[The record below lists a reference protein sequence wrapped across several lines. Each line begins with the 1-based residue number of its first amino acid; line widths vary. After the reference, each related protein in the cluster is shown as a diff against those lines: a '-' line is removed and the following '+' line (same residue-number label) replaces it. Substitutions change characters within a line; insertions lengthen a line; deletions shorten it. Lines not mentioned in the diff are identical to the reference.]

1 MNFDLL
7 LTTIQQT
14 HSVFQQN
21 AVKAVNVSLT
31 LRNWLIGYYIVE
43 FEQNG
48 ENRAEYGSNLLKR
61 IASELSIKGLVSA
74 ELSRCRQFYFCY
86 PQILGSLSQELTN
99 NLPYPIFGSL
109 TQESTDI
116 QATRILGS
124 PTQKLHT
131 LKKELVNASE
141 LQMQGKVLVEKLSF
155 THFVELI
162 KISDP
167 LQRLFYEMECIKG
180 SWSVRELKRQINTLY
195 YERSALSK
203 QPEKLSELTQQQ
215 SETVLPIDVIKSV
228 YAFEFLGLNAKD
240 IVEESDLE
248 KALIEHI
255 QAFILELGNGF
266 CFEGRQKRILIDDE
280 HYFIDL
286 VFYHRI
292 LKCHVIVELKLDEFK
307 HEHLSQLNTYVSY
320 YREEVKREDDNPPI
334 GILMCTKKGKKLV
347 EYALSGMDEKL
358 FVSKYMLELPSKE
371 MLTAFLEKELINWN
385 TN

>member
-7 LTTIQQT
+7 LNTIQQT
-14 HSVFQQN
+14 HTVFQQN

-48 ENRAEYGSNLLKR
+48 EDRAKYGDKLIPN
-61 IASELSIKGLVSA
+61 LVSGLNTKS
-74 ELSRCRQFYFCY
+74 LSFRNLNLFRQFYLLY
-86 PQILGSLSQELTN
+86 PQIVQTLSAQLEQLQHNSNFPIMQSVSAQLENQETVVIKTAEKRLEI
-99 NLPYPIFGSL
+99 PP
-109 TQESTDI
+109 
-116 QATRILGS
+116 
-124 PTQKLHT
+124 QKLITNLSFSH
-131 LKKELVNASE
+131 
-141 LQMQGKVLVEKLSF
+141 LVELF
-155 THFVELI
+155 PI
-162 KISDP
+162 KDP

-180 SWSVRELKRQINTLY
+180 TWSVRELRRQINTLY
-195 YERSALSK
+195 FERSALSK
-203 QPEKLSELTQQQ
+203 QPEKLSELTQLQ
-215 SETVLPIDVIKSV
+215 SENVVPVDVIKSV

-266 CFEGRQKRILIDDE
+266 CFEARQKRILIDE
-280 HYFIDL
+280 EYYFIDL
-286 VFYHRI
+286 VFYHRV

-371 MLTAFLEKELINWN
+371 VLTAFLEKELANWN

>member
-7 LTTIQQT
+7 LNTIQQT
-14 HSVFQQN
+14 HTVFQQN

-48 ENRAEYGSNLLKR
+48 EDRAKYGDKLIPN
-61 IASELSIKGLVSA
+61 LVSGLNSKS
-74 ELSRCRQFYFCY
+74 LSFRNLNLYRQFYLLY
-86 PQILGSLSQELTN
+86 PQIVQTLSAQLEQLQHNSNFPIMQSVSAQLENQETVVIKTAEKRLEI
-99 NLPYPIFGSL
+99 PP
-109 TQESTDI
+109 
-116 QATRILGS
+116 
-124 PTQKLHT
+124 QKLITNLSFSH
-131 LKKELVNASE
+131 
-141 LQMQGKVLVEKLSF
+141 LVELF
-155 THFVELI
+155 PI
-162 KISDP
+162 KDP

-180 SWSVRELKRQINTLY
+180 TWSVRELRRQINTLY
-195 YERSALSK
+195 FERSALSK
-203 QPEKLSELTQQQ
+203 QPEKLSELTQLQ
-215 SETVLPIDVIKSV
+215 SENVVPVDVIKSV

-266 CFEGRQKRILIDDE
+266 CFEARQKRILIDE
-280 HYFIDL
+280 EYYFIDL

-371 MLTAFLEKELINWN
+371 VLTAFLEKELANWN

>member
-7 LTTIQQT
+7 LNTIQQT
-14 HSVFQQN
+14 HTVFQQN
-21 AVKAVNVSLT
+21 AVKAVNMSLT
-31 LRNWLIGYYIVE
+31 IRNWLIGYYIVE

-48 ENRAEYGSNLLKR
+48 EDRAKYGDKLIPN
-61 IASELSIKGLVSA
+61 LVSGLNTKS
-74 ELSRCRQFYFCY
+74 LSFRNLNLFRQFYLLY
-86 PQILGSLSQELTN
+86 PQIVQTLSAQLEELQHNSNFPIMQSVSAQLENQETVVIKTAEKRLEI
-99 NLPYPIFGSL
+99 PP
-109 TQESTDI
+109 
-116 QATRILGS
+116 
-124 PTQKLHT
+124 QKLITNLSFSH
-131 LKKELVNASE
+131 
-141 LQMQGKVLVEKLSF
+141 LVELF
-155 THFVELI
+155 PI
-162 KISDP
+162 KDP

-180 SWSVRELKRQINTLY
+180 TWSVRELRRQINTLY
-195 YERSALSK
+195 FERSALSK
-203 QPEKLSELTQQQ
+203 QPEKLSELTQLQ
-215 SETVLPIDVIKSV
+215 SESVVPVDVIKSV

-266 CFEGRQKRILIDDE
+266 CFEARQKRILIDE
-280 HYFIDL
+280 EYYFIDL
-286 VFYHRI
+286 VFYHRV

-320 YREEVKREDDNPPI
+320 YREEVKCEDDNPPI

-371 MLTAFLEKELINWN
+371 VLTAFLEKELANWN

>member
-14 HSVFQQN
+14 HTVFQQN

-48 ENRAEYGSNLLKR
+48 DDRAKYGSKLLFSLAEKC
-61 IASELSIKGLVSA
+61 ATIKGLDERSFRNFR
-74 ELSRCRQFYFCY
+74 LFYTLY
-86 PQILGSLSQELTN
+86 PQIQEIIPQN
-99 NLPYPIFGSL
+99 KIPVPIRGSL
-109 TQESTDI
+109 TPELEHKENVI
-116 QATRILGS
+116 RGS
-124 PTQKLHT
+124 VPPELHNSRFQLNGT
-131 LKKELVNASE
+131 TLVN
-141 LQMQGKVLVEKLSF
+141 KLSY
-155 THFVELI
+155 THIEQLI
-162 KISDP
+162 KLDDP
-167 LQRLFYEMECIKG
+167 LQRLFYELECLKG
-180 SWSVRELKRQINTLY
+180 TWSVRELKRQINTLY

-203 QPEKLSELTQQQ
+203 QPEKLSELTQQH
-215 SETVLPIDVIKSV
+215 SETVLPVDIIKSV
-228 YAFEFLGLNAKD
+228 YAFEFLGLNTKD
-240 IVEESDLE
+240 IVEENDLE

-255 QAFILELGNGF
+255 QSFILELGNGF

-292 LKCHVIVELKLDEFK
+292 LKCHIIVELKLDEFK

-371 MLTAFLEKELINWN
+371 MLTNFLEKELMCWN
-385 TN
+385 KD

>member
-1 MNFDLL
+1 MENNNGLSKPMNFDLL
-7 LTTIQQT
+7 LNTIQQT
-14 HSVFQQN
+14 HTVFQQN
-21 AVKAVNVSLT
+21 AVKAVNMSLT

-48 ENRAEYGSNLLKR
+48 EDRAKYGDKLIPNLVSGLNSKSLSFRNLNLFRQFYLLYPQIVQTLSAQLEQLQHSSNFPILQ
-61 IASELSIKGLVSA
+61 SVSA
-74 ELSRCRQFYFCY
+74 ELEN
-86 PQILGSLSQELTN
+86 QETVVIKTAEKRLEI
-99 NLPYPIFGSL
+99 PP
-109 TQESTDI
+109 
-116 QATRILGS
+116 
-124 PTQKLHT
+124 QKLITNLSFSH
-131 LKKELVNASE
+131 
-141 LQMQGKVLVEKLSF
+141 LVELF
-155 THFVELI
+155 PI
-162 KISDP
+162 KDP

-180 SWSVRELKRQINTLY
+180 TWSVRELRRQINTLY
-195 YERSALSK
+195 FERSALSK
-203 QPEKLSELTQQQ
+203 QPEKLSELTQLQ
-215 SETVLPIDVIKSV
+215 SENVVPVDVIKSV

-240 IVEESDLE
+240 IVEESDLK

-266 CFEGRQKRILIDDE
+266 CFEARQKRILIDE
-280 HYFIDL
+280 EYYFIDL
-286 VFYHRI
+286 VFYHRV

-371 MLTAFLEKELINWN
+371 VLTTFLEKELANWN
-385 TN
+385 TK

>member
-7 LTTIQQT
+7 LNTIQQT
-14 HSVFQQN
+14 HTVFQQN
-21 AVKAVNVSLT
+21 AVKAVNMSLT
-31 LRNWLIGYYIVE
+31 IRNWLIGYYIVE

-48 ENRAEYGSNLLKR
+48 EDRAKYGDKLIPN
-61 IASELSIKGLVSA
+61 LVSGLNTKS
-74 ELSRCRQFYFCY
+74 LSFRNLNLFRQFYLLY
-86 PQILGSLSQELTN
+86 PQIVQTLSAQLEQLQHNSNFPIMQSVSAQLENQETVVIKTAEKRLEI
-99 NLPYPIFGSL
+99 PP
-109 TQESTDI
+109 
-116 QATRILGS
+116 
-124 PTQKLHT
+124 QKLITNLSFSH
-131 LKKELVNASE
+131 
-141 LQMQGKVLVEKLSF
+141 LVELF
-155 THFVELI
+155 PI
-162 KISDP
+162 KDP

-180 SWSVRELKRQINTLY
+180 TWSVRELRRQINTLY
-195 YERSALSK
+195 FERSALSK
-203 QPEKLSELTQQQ
+203 QPEKLSELTQLQ
-215 SETVLPIDVIKSV
+215 SENVVPVDVIKSV

-248 KALIEHI
+248 KALIENI

-266 CFEGRQKRILIDDE
+266 CFEARQKRILIDE
-280 HYFIDL
+280 EYYFIDL
-286 VFYHRI
+286 VFYHRV

-371 MLTAFLEKELINWN
+371 VLTAFLEKELANWN

>member
-7 LTTIQQT
+7 LNTIQQT
-14 HSVFQQN
+14 HTVFQQN
-21 AVKAVNVSLT
+21 AVKAVNMSLT
-31 LRNWLIGYYIVE
+31 IRNWLIGYYIVE

-48 ENRAEYGSNLLKR
+48 EDRAKYGDKLIPN
-61 IASELSIKGLVSA
+61 LVSGLNTKS
-74 ELSRCRQFYFCY
+74 LSFRNLNLFRQFYLLY
-86 PQILGSLSQELTN
+86 PQIVQTLSAQLEELQHNSNFPIMQSVSAQLENQETVVIKTAEKRLEI
-99 NLPYPIFGSL
+99 PP
-109 TQESTDI
+109 
-116 QATRILGS
+116 
-124 PTQKLHT
+124 QKLITNLSFSH
-131 LKKELVNASE
+131 
-141 LQMQGKVLVEKLSF
+141 LVELF
-155 THFVELI
+155 PI
-162 KISDP
+162 KDP

-180 SWSVRELKRQINTLY
+180 TWSVRELRRQINTLY
-195 YERSALSK
+195 FERSALSK
-203 QPEKLSELTQQQ
+203 QPEKLSELTQLQ
-215 SETVLPIDVIKSV
+215 SESVVPVDVIKSV

-266 CFEGRQKRILIDDE
+266 CFEARQKRILIDE
-280 HYFIDL
+280 EYYFIDL
-286 VFYHRI
+286 VFYHRV

-320 YREEVKREDDNPPI
+320 YREEVKCEDDNPPI

-371 MLTAFLEKELINWN
+371 VLTTFLEKELANWN

>member
-7 LTTIQQT
+7 LNTIQQT
-14 HSVFQQN
+14 HTVFQQN
-21 AVKAVNVSLT
+21 AVKAVNMSLT
-31 LRNWLIGYYIVE
+31 IRNWLIGYYIVE

-48 ENRAEYGSNLLKR
+48 EDRAKYGDKLIPN
-61 IASELSIKGLVSA
+61 LVSGLNTKS
-74 ELSRCRQFYFCY
+74 LSFRNLNLFRQFYLLY
-86 PQILGSLSQELTN
+86 PQIVQTLSAQLEELQHNSNFPIMQSVSAQLENQETVVIKTAEKRLEI
-99 NLPYPIFGSL
+99 PP
-109 TQESTDI
+109 
-116 QATRILGS
+116 
-124 PTQKLHT
+124 QKLITNLSFSH
-131 LKKELVNASE
+131 
-141 LQMQGKVLVEKLSF
+141 LVELF
-155 THFVELI
+155 PI
-162 KISDP
+162 KDP

-180 SWSVRELKRQINTLY
+180 TWSVRELRRQINTLY
-195 YERSALSK
+195 FERSALSK
-203 QPEKLSELTQQQ
+203 QPEKLSELTQLQ
-215 SETVLPIDVIKSV
+215 SENVVPVDVIKSV

-266 CFEGRQKRILIDDE
+266 CFEARQKRILIDE
-280 HYFIDL
+280 EYYFIDL
-286 VFYHRI
+286 VFYHRV

-320 YREEVKREDDNPPI
+320 YREEVKCEDDNPPI

-371 MLTAFLEKELINWN
+371 VLTTFLEKELANWN

>member
-7 LTTIQQT
+7 LNTIQQT
-14 HSVFQQN
+14 HTVFQQN
-21 AVKAVNVSLT
+21 AVKAVNMSLT

-48 ENRAEYGSNLLKR
+48 EDRAKYGDKLIPNL
-61 IASELSIKGLVSA
+61 ASELNSKS
-74 ELSRCRQFYFCY
+74 LSFRNLNLFRQFYLLY
-86 PQILGSLSQELTN
+86 PQIVQTLSTQLEQLELNSNFPIMQSASAQLENQENVVIRTAEKRLEI
-99 NLPYPIFGSL
+99 PP
-109 TQESTDI
+109 
-116 QATRILGS
+116 
-124 PTQKLHT
+124 QKLIS
-131 LKKELVNASE
+131 N
-141 LQMQGKVLVEKLSF
+141 LSF
-155 THFVELI
+155 SHFVELFPI
-162 KISDP
+162 KDP

-180 SWSVRELKRQINTLY
+180 TWSVRELRRQINTLY
-195 YERSALSK
+195 FERSALSK
-203 QPEKLSELTQQQ
+203 QPEKLSELTQAQ
-215 SETVLPIDVIKSV
+215 SETVLPVDVIKSV

-255 QAFILELGNGF
+255 QTFILELGNGF
-266 CFEGRQKRILIDDE
+266 CFEARQKRILIDDE
-280 HYFIDL
+280 YFFIDL
-286 VFYHRI
+286 VFYHRV

-371 MLTAFLEKELINWN
+371 VLTAFLEKELANWN

>member
-7 LTTIQQT
+7 LNTIQQT
-14 HSVFQQN
+14 HTVFQQN
-21 AVKAVNVSLT
+21 AVKAVNMSLT
-31 LRNWLIGYYIVE
+31 IRNWLIGYYIVE

-48 ENRAEYGSNLLKR
+48 EDRAKYGDKLIPN
-61 IASELSIKGLVSA
+61 LVSGLNSKS
-74 ELSRCRQFYFCY
+74 LSFRNLNLFRQFYLLY
-86 PQILGSLSQELTN
+86 PQIVQTLSAQLEQLQHNSNFPIMQSVSAQLENQETVVIKTAEKRLEI
-99 NLPYPIFGSL
+99 PP
-109 TQESTDI
+109 
-116 QATRILGS
+116 
-124 PTQKLHT
+124 QKLITNLSFSH
-131 LKKELVNASE
+131 
-141 LQMQGKVLVEKLSF
+141 LVELF
-155 THFVELI
+155 PI
-162 KISDP
+162 KDP

-180 SWSVRELKRQINTLY
+180 TWSVRELRRQINTLY
-195 YERSALSK
+195 FERSALSK
-203 QPEKLSELTQQQ
+203 QPEKLSELTQLQ
-215 SETVLPIDVIKSV
+215 SESVVPVDVIKSV

-266 CFEGRQKRILIDDE
+266 CFEARQKRILIDE
-280 HYFIDL
+280 EYYFIDL
-286 VFYHRI
+286 VFYHRV

-371 MLTAFLEKELINWN
+371 VLTAFLEKELANWN

>member
-7 LTTIQQT
+7 LNTIQQT
-14 HSVFQQN
+14 HTVFQQN
-21 AVKAVNVSLT
+21 AVKAVNMSLT
-31 LRNWLIGYYIVE
+31 IRNWLIGYYIVE

-48 ENRAEYGSNLLKR
+48 EDRAKYGESLLFKL
-61 IASELSIKGLVSA
+61 SEKCKEIKGLDERSF
-74 ELSRCRQFYFCY
+74 RNFRMFYTLY
-86 PQILGSLSQELTN
+86 PQIKSIIPQNKIPFPIRMSVTTELEKDSKQILGTMSQELQTPEKQTLN
-99 NLPYPIFGSL
+99 NSKLQIPCG
-109 TQESTDI
+109 
-116 QATRILGS
+116 IL
-124 PTQKLHT
+124 L
-131 LKKELVNASE
+131 
-141 LQMQGKVLVEKLSF
+141 EKISF

-162 KISDP
+162 KIQDP

-180 SWSVRELKRQINTLY
+180 TWSVRELRRQINTLY
-195 YERSALSK
+195 FERSALSK
-203 QPEKLSELTQQQ
+203 QPEKLSELTQLQ
-215 SETVLPIDVIKSV
+215 SENVVPVDVIKSV
-228 YAFEFLGLNAKD
+228 YTFEFLGLNAKD

-266 CFEGRQKRILIDDE
+266 CFEARQKRILIDE
-280 HYFIDL
+280 EYYFIDL
-286 VFYHRI
+286 VFYHRV

-334 GILMCTKKGKKLV
+334 GILLCTKKGKKLV

-371 MLTAFLEKELINWN
+371 VLTAFLEKELANWK

>member
-7 LTTIQQT
+7 LNTIQQT

-31 LRNWLIGYYIVE
+31 VRNWLIGYYIVE
-43 FEQNG
+43 FQQNG
-48 ENRAEYGSNLLKR
+48 EDRAKYGTKLIQRL
-61 IASELSIKGLVSA
+61 ALDLQIKGLVAA

-86 PQILGSLSQELTN
+86 PQILGTVSQEFKSM
-99 NLPYPIFGSL
+99 LPKPILGTV
-109 TQESTDI
+109 TQELQSVTNEYFTNKNL
-116 QATRILGS
+116 QVPVKKIL
-124 PTQKLHT
+124 
-131 LKKELVNASE
+131 
-141 LQMQGKVLVEKLSF
+141 EKLSF
-155 THFVELI
+155 NHIVELI
-162 KISDP
+162 KIDD
-167 LQRLFYEMECIKG
+167 RLKRTFFEIECMKG
-180 SWSVRELKRQINTLY
+180 TWSVRELRRQINSLY
-195 YERSALSK
+195 FERSALSQ
-203 QPEKLSELTQQQ
+203 QPEMLSELVQQ
-215 SETVLPIDVIKSV
+215 SSETILPVDIIKSV

-255 QAFILELGNGF
+255 QSFILELGNGF
-266 CFEGRQKRILIDDE
+266 CFEARQKRILIDE
-280 HYFIDL
+280 EYYFIDL

-292 LKCHVIVELKLDEFK
+292 LKCHIIVELKLDEFR

-320 YREEVKREDDNPPI
+320 YREEIKRADDNPPI

-371 MLTAFLEKELINWN
+371 ILTSFLEREVEHWN
-385 TN
+385 RD

>member
-7 LTTIQQT
+7 LNTIQQT
-14 HSVFQQN
+14 HTVFQQN

-48 ENRAEYGSNLLKR
+48 EDRAKYGDKLIPN
-61 IASELSIKGLVSA
+61 LVSGLNSKS
-74 ELSRCRQFYFCY
+74 LSFRNLNLFRQFYLLY
-86 PQILGSLSQELTN
+86 PQIVQTLSAQLEQLQHNSNFPIMQSVSAQLENQETVVIKTAEKRLEI
-99 NLPYPIFGSL
+99 PP
-109 TQESTDI
+109 
-116 QATRILGS
+116 
-124 PTQKLHT
+124 QKLITNLSFSH
-131 LKKELVNASE
+131 
-141 LQMQGKVLVEKLSF
+141 LVELF
-155 THFVELI
+155 PI
-162 KISDP
+162 KDP

-180 SWSVRELKRQINTLY
+180 TWSVRELRRQINTLY
-195 YERSALSK
+195 FERSALSK
-203 QPEKLSELTQQQ
+203 QPEKLSELTQLQ
-215 SETVLPIDVIKSV
+215 SESVVPVDVIKSV

-266 CFEGRQKRILIDDE
+266 CFEARQKRILIDE
-280 HYFIDL
+280 EYYFIDL
-286 VFYHRI
+286 VFYHRV
-292 LKCHVIVELKLDEFK
+292 LKCHVIVGLKLDEFK

-371 MLTAFLEKELINWN
+371 VLTAFLEKELANWN

>member
-1 MNFDLL
+1 MEDNNSLSKPMNFDLL
-7 LTTIQQT
+7 LNTIQQT
-14 HSVFQQN
+14 HTVFQQN
-21 AVKAVNVSLT
+21 AVKAVNMSLT
-31 LRNWLIGYYIVE
+31 IRNWLIGYYIVE

-48 ENRAEYGSNLLKR
+48 EDRAKYGDKLIPNLVSGLNSKSLSFRNLNLFRQFYLLYPQIVQTLSAQLEQLQHSSNFPILQ
-61 IASELSIKGLVSA
+61 SVSA
-74 ELSRCRQFYFCY
+74 ELEN
-86 PQILGSLSQELTN
+86 QETVVIKTAEKRLEI
-99 NLPYPIFGSL
+99 PP
-109 TQESTDI
+109 
-116 QATRILGS
+116 
-124 PTQKLHT
+124 QKLITNLSFSH
-131 LKKELVNASE
+131 
-141 LQMQGKVLVEKLSF
+141 LVELF
-155 THFVELI
+155 PI
-162 KISDP
+162 KDP

-180 SWSVRELKRQINTLY
+180 TWSVRELRRQINTLY
-195 YERSALSK
+195 FERSALSK
-203 QPEKLSELTQQQ
+203 QPEKLSELTQLQ
-215 SETVLPIDVIKSV
+215 SENVVPVDVIKSV

-266 CFEGRQKRILIDDE
+266 CFEARQKRILIDE
-280 HYFIDL
+280 EYYFIDL
-286 VFYHRI
+286 VFYHRV

-358 FVSKYMLELPSKE
+358 FVSKYMIELPSKE
-371 MLTAFLEKELINWN
+371 VLTTFLEKELVNWN

>member
-7 LTTIQQT
+7 LNTIQQT
-14 HSVFQQN
+14 HTIFQQN
-21 AVKAVNVSLT
+21 AVKAINMSLT
-31 LRNWLIGYYIVE
+31 IRNWLIGYYIVE

-48 ENRAEYGSNLLKR
+48 EDRAKYGDKLIPNLV
-61 IASELSIKGLVSA
+61 SELNSKSLSFRNLNLFRQFYLLYPQIVQTLSAQLEQLQHSSNFPIMQSVSA
-74 ELSRCRQFYFCY
+74 ELEN
-86 PQILGSLSQELTN
+86 QETVVIKTAEKRLEI
-99 NLPYPIFGSL
+99 PP
-109 TQESTDI
+109 
-116 QATRILGS
+116 
-124 PTQKLHT
+124 QKLITNLSFSH
-131 LKKELVNASE
+131 
-141 LQMQGKVLVEKLSF
+141 LVELF
-155 THFVELI
+155 PI
-162 KISDP
+162 KDP

-180 SWSVRELKRQINTLY
+180 TWSVRELRRQINTLY
-195 YERSALSK
+195 FERSALSK
-203 QPEKLSELTQQQ
+203 QPEKLSELTQLQ
-215 SETVLPIDVIKSV
+215 SENVVPVDVIKSV

-266 CFEGRQKRILIDDE
+266 CFEARQKRILIDE
-280 HYFIDL
+280 EYYFIDL
-286 VFYHRI
+286 VFYHRV

-347 EYALSGMDEKL
+347 EYAISGMDEKL
-358 FVSKYMLELPSKE
+358 FVSKYMIELPSKE
-371 MLTAFLEKELINWN
+371 VLTTFLEKELANWN

>member
-1 MNFDLL
+1 MNFDVLL
-7 LTTIQQT
+7 NTIQQT
-14 HSVFQQN
+14 HTVFQQN

-48 ENRAEYGSNLLKR
+48 EDRAKYGDKLIPN
-61 IASELSIKGLVSA
+61 LVSGLKSKS
-74 ELSRCRQFYFCY
+74 LSFRNLNLFRQFYLLY
-86 PQILGSLSQELTN
+86 PQIVQTLSAQLEQIQLNSNFPIMQSVTAQLENQETLVLKTVEKRLEIPPHKLITN
-99 NLPYPIFGSL
+99 LSFS
-109 TQESTDI
+109 
-116 QATRILGS
+116 
-124 PTQKLHT
+124 H
-131 LKKELVNASE
+131 
-141 LQMQGKVLVEKLSF
+141 LVELF
-155 THFVELI
+155 PI
-162 KISDP
+162 KDP

-180 SWSVRELKRQINTLY
+180 TWSVRELRRQINSLY
-195 YERSALSK
+195 FERSALSK
-203 QPEKLSELTQQQ
+203 QPEKLSELTQLQ
-215 SETVLPIDVIKSV
+215 SESILPVDVIKSV

-266 CFEGRQKRILIDDE
+266 CFEARQKRILIDE
-280 HYFIDL
+280 EYYFIDL
-286 VFYHRI
+286 VFYHRV

-371 MLTAFLEKELINWN
+371 VLTAFLEKELANWN

>member
-7 LTTIQQT
+7 LNTIQQT
-14 HSVFQQN
+14 HTVFQQN

-48 ENRAEYGSNLLKR
+48 EERAKYGSKLLQR
-61 IASELSIKGLVSA
+61 LASELSIKGLVAA

-86 PQILGSLSQELTN
+86 PQILGTVPQELTN
-99 NLPYPIFGSL
+99 NLPYPIVGTAS
-109 TQESTDI
+109 QELIST
-116 QATRILGS
+116 TK
-124 PTQKLHT
+124 KL
-131 LKKELVNASE
+131 ELAP
-141 LQMQGKVLVEKLSF
+141 KIIVEKLSF
-155 THFVELI
+155 NHIVELI
-162 KISDP
+162 KIQDP

-180 SWSVRELKRQINTLY
+180 TWSVRELRRQINTLY
-195 YERSALSK
+195 FERSALSK
-203 QPEKLSELTQQQ
+203 QPEKLSELMQLQ
-215 SETVLPIDVIKSV
+215 SENVVPVDVIKSV

-266 CFEGRQKRILIDDE
+266 CFEARQKRILIDE
-280 HYFIDL
+280 EYYFIDL

-371 MLTAFLEKELINWN
+371 VLTTFLEKELANWN

>member
-7 LTTIQQT
+7 LNTIQQT
-14 HSVFQQN
+14 HTVFQQN
-21 AVKAVNVSLT
+21 AVKAVNMSLT

-48 ENRAEYGSNLLKR
+48 EDRAKYGDKLIPN
-61 IASELSIKGLVSA
+61 LVSGLNSKS
-74 ELSRCRQFYFCY
+74 LSFRNLNLFRQFYLLY
-86 PQILGSLSQELTN
+86 PQIVQTLSAQLEQLQHNSNFPIMQSVSAQLENQETVVIKTAEKRLEI
-99 NLPYPIFGSL
+99 PP
-109 TQESTDI
+109 
-116 QATRILGS
+116 
-124 PTQKLHT
+124 QKLITNLSFSH
-131 LKKELVNASE
+131 
-141 LQMQGKVLVEKLSF
+141 LVELF
-155 THFVELI
+155 PI
-162 KISDP
+162 KDP

-180 SWSVRELKRQINTLY
+180 TWSVRELRRQINTLY
-195 YERSALSK
+195 FERSALSK
-203 QPEKLSELTQQQ
+203 QPEKLSELTQLQ
-215 SETVLPIDVIKSV
+215 SESVVPVDVIKSV

-266 CFEGRQKRILIDDE
+266 CFEARQKRILIDE
-280 HYFIDL
+280 EYYFIDL

-371 MLTAFLEKELINWN
+371 VLTTFLEKELANWN

>member
-7 LTTIQQT
+7 LKTIQQT

-48 ENRAEYGSNLLKR
+48 EDRAKYGSKLLFSLAEKC
-61 IASELSIKGLVSA
+61 ATIKGLDERSFRNFR
-74 ELSRCRQFYFCY
+74 LFYTLY
-86 PQILGSLSQELTN
+86 PQIQEIIPQNKIPVPIRGSVTSEFEN
-99 NLPYPIFGSL
+99 KENVIRGSL
-109 TQESTDI
+109 TPELQNSRFQLNGT
-116 QATRILGS
+116 T
-124 PTQKLHT
+124 
-131 LKKELVNASE
+131 LVN
-141 LQMQGKVLVEKLSF
+141 KLSY
-155 THFVELI
+155 THIEQLI
-162 KISDP
+162 KLDDP
-167 LQRLFYEMECIKG
+167 IQRLFYELECLKG

-334 GILMCTKKGKKLV
+334 GILMCTKKGQKLV

-371 MLTAFLEKELINWN
+371 ILTAFLEKELINWN

>member
-1 MNFDLL
+1 MEDNNSISKPMNFDLL
-7 LTTIQQT
+7 LNTIQQT
-14 HSVFQQN
+14 HTVFQQN
-21 AVKAVNVSLT
+21 AVKAVNMSLT
-31 LRNWLIGYYIVE
+31 IRNWLIGYYIVE

-48 ENRAEYGSNLLKR
+48 EDRAKYGDKLIPN
-61 IASELSIKGLVSA
+61 LVSGLNTKS
-74 ELSRCRQFYFCY
+74 LSFRNLNLFRQFYLLY
-86 PQILGSLSQELTN
+86 PQIVQTLSAQLEELQHNSNFPIMQSVSAQLENQETVVIKTAEKRLEI
-99 NLPYPIFGSL
+99 PP
-109 TQESTDI
+109 
-116 QATRILGS
+116 
-124 PTQKLHT
+124 QKLITNLSFSH
-131 LKKELVNASE
+131 
-141 LQMQGKVLVEKLSF
+141 LVELF
-155 THFVELI
+155 PI
-162 KISDP
+162 KDP

-180 SWSVRELKRQINTLY
+180 TWSVRELRRQINTLY
-195 YERSALSK
+195 FERSALSK
-203 QPEKLSELTQQQ
+203 QPEKLSELTQLQ
-215 SETVLPIDVIKSV
+215 SESVVPVDVIKSV

-266 CFEGRQKRILIDDE
+266 CFEARQKRILIDE
-280 HYFIDL
+280 EYYFIDL
-286 VFYHRI
+286 VFYHRV

-320 YREEVKREDDNPPI
+320 YREEVKCEDDNPPI

-371 MLTAFLEKELINWN
+371 VLTAFLEKELANWN

>member
-7 LTTIQQT
+7 LNTIQQT

-48 ENRAEYGSNLLKR
+48 EDRAKYGSKLLFSLAEKC
-61 IASELSIKGLVSA
+61 ATIKGLDERSFRNFR
-74 ELSRCRQFYFCY
+74 LFYTLY
-86 PQILGSLSQELTN
+86 PQIQEIIPQNKIPVPIRGSVTSEFEN
-99 NLPYPIFGSL
+99 KENVIRGSL
-109 TQESTDI
+109 TPELQNSRFQLNGT
-116 QATRILGS
+116 T
-124 PTQKLHT
+124 
-131 LKKELVNASE
+131 LVN
-141 LQMQGKVLVEKLSF
+141 KLSY
-155 THFVELI
+155 THIEQLI
-162 KISDP
+162 KLDDP
-167 LQRLFYEMECIKG
+167 IQRLFYELECLKG

-334 GILMCTKKGKKLV
+334 GILMCTKKGQKLV

-371 MLTAFLEKELINWN
+371 ILTAFLEKELINWN

>member
-7 LTTIQQT
+7 LNTIQQT
-14 HSVFQQN
+14 HTVFQQN

-48 ENRAEYGSNLLKR
+48 EDRAKYGDKLIPN
-61 IASELSIKGLVSA
+61 LVSGLNSKS
-74 ELSRCRQFYFCY
+74 LSFRNLNLFRQFYLLY
-86 PQILGSLSQELTN
+86 PQIVQTLSAQLEQLQHNSNFPIMQSVSAQLENQETVVIKTAEKRLEI
-99 NLPYPIFGSL
+99 PP
-109 TQESTDI
+109 
-116 QATRILGS
+116 
-124 PTQKLHT
+124 QKLITNLSFSH
-131 LKKELVNASE
+131 
-141 LQMQGKVLVEKLSF
+141 LVELF
-155 THFVELI
+155 PI
-162 KISDP
+162 KDP

-180 SWSVRELKRQINTLY
+180 TWSVRELRRQINTLY
-195 YERSALSK
+195 FERSALSK
-203 QPEKLSELTQQQ
+203 QPEKLSELTQLQ
-215 SETVLPIDVIKSV
+215 SESVVPVDVIKSV

-266 CFEGRQKRILIDDE
+266 CFEARQKRILIDE
-280 HYFIDL
+280 EYYFIDL
-286 VFYHRI
+286 VFYHRV

-371 MLTAFLEKELINWN
+371 VLTAFLEKELANWN